1 MLDSKD
7 VTCYHWYIHPI
18 VIASEKFAMGY
29 LIASGDIPMQSPG
42 CLPDGVRVR
51 TRKENVHPMKMRR
64 LISAIIALLLVVNLS
79 VTAFAAEWYLEDG
92 DITVSAGDSG
102 QTVSQGSSTDVADD
116 APVIKQRDSAAAAG
130 STITIQTT
138 GDATANVTIQDIN
151 ISSTGDAIDV
161 GSSSANITLEGDNK
175 IFSESGSALHVS
187 DGDVT
192 ITGSGS
198 LKAEIGDN
206 EDNNNHNAKIGSHK
220 DEDMSGKIHITG
232 SATVTMEDDGEDDFF
247 GDGAGIGSGKDGN
260 MSGSITIDENAK
272 VNAFSQENGAG
283 IGSGEDGNMSGGS
296 ITISGNAQVTAG
308 SGWDGAGIGAGD
320 DGDMSGSITISGNAK
335 VTAWSEDGG
344 AGIGSGEDGGVS
356 GTITIGGNAQVTAG
370 SDDDGAGIGAGEYGS
385 IADSGKIIIR
395 DNAKVTA
402 IGENEGAGIGTGE
415 NRFMDGLIIIQDNA
429 QVTAIAG
436 EDAAAIGSDDE
447 DDMRGTILIL
457 GNARI
462 TTGMLLDDDIH
473 FDYKTKKIEYTL
485 DENAIGRIGD
495 GQDAYHESSYGHYV
509 IGPDVTI
516 NALNGSDIEKLKD
529 YINMRLSGEDYDGDP
544 ENLTALDIRS
554 ENGKFTVTADGEGT
568 VEKILYG
575 GSETVPAAPGTYP
588 VTCVLRLGDE
598 TIEFQIGTLVVP
610 EGKSDDADTP
620 QSPLYRVTDKDGK
633 DIAYTAEQKDGV
645 LTVTVDAD
653 FAVLTGKLS
662 GIGTLKAQ
670 GVEKIVFVT
679 KDATSAFRLADL
691 LEKGAAGETYK
702 LTHDGKTAAFTAGG
716 QQTDISDIL
725 VKA

>member
-1 MLDSKD
+1 
-7 VTCYHWYIHPI
+7 
-18 VIASEKFAMGY
+18 
-29 LIASGDIPMQSPG
+29 
-42 CLPDGVRVR
+42 
-51 TRKENVHPMKMRR
+51 MKMRR

-116 APVIKQRDSAAAAG
+116 APVIKQRDSSKTTD
-130 STITIQTT
+130 STITISTA
-138 GDATANVTIQDIN
+138 DNATANVTIQDIN

-198 LKAEIGDN
+198 LEAEIGYN
-206 EDNNNHNAKIGSHK
+206 GHNNAKIGSHE

-232 SATVTMEDDGEDDFF
+232 SATVTTEDDGEDDFY
-247 GDGAGIGSGKDGN
+247 GDGAGIGSGYNGN

-283 IGSGEDGNMSGGS
+283 IGSGEGSNMSGS

-308 SGWDGAGIGAGD
+308 SGWDGAGIGTGKSD
-320 DGDMSGSITISGNAK
+320 DDPPKSEMSGTITIGGNAK

-344 AGIGSGEDGGVS
+344 VGIGSGEDGDVS
-356 GTITIGGNAQVTAG
+356 GTITIGSSAQVTAG
-370 SDDDGAGIGAGEYGS
+370 SDNGGAGIGAGDDGS
-385 IADSGKIIIR
+385 ITSTGRIILRDS
-395 DNAKVTA
+395 AKVAA
-402 IGENEGAGIGTGE
+402 IGEDEGTGIGAGE
-415 NRFMDGLIIIQDNA
+415 DELMAGLIIIQDNA

-436 EDAAAIGSDDE
+436 DSAAAIGSDDK

-462 TTGMLLDDDIH
+462 TTGMLLDDEVA
-473 FDYKTKKIEYTL
+473 FNYETKKIEYTL

-495 GQDAYHESSYGHYV
+495 GQYAYHESSYGHYV

-516 NALNGSDIEKLKD
+516 NGWNGSDIEELKN
-529 YINMRLSGEDYDGDP
+529 YINMRLSGENYDGDP
-544 ENLTALDIRS
+544 ENLTVLDIRS
-554 ENGKFTVTADGEGT
+554 ENGKFTVTASGEGT

-610 EGKSDDADTP
+610 EAKSDDAYP
-620 QSPLYRVTDKDGK
+620 LQSPLYRVTDKGGK

>member
-1 MLDSKD
+1 
-7 VTCYHWYIHPI
+7 
-18 VIASEKFAMGY
+18 
-29 LIASGDIPMQSPG
+29 
-42 CLPDGVRVR
+42 
-51 TRKENVHPMKMRR
+51 MKMRR

-102 QTVSQGSSTDVADD
+102 QTVSQGSSTDVADN
-116 APVIKQRDSAAAAG
+116 APVIKQRDSSKTTD
-130 STITIQTT
+130 STITISTS
-138 GDATANVTIQDIN
+138 DNATANVTIQDIN

-187 DGDVT
+187 AGDVT

-198 LKAEIGDN
+198 LEAEIGDSTEN
-206 EDNNNHNAKIGSHK
+206 ENDNAIIGSHK
-220 DEDMSGKIHITG
+220 GEDMSGKIHITG
-232 SATVTMEDDGEDDFF
+232 SATVTTEDDEEDDFR
-247 GDGAGIGSGKDGN
+247 GD
-260 MSGSITIDENAK
+260 
-272 VNAFSQENGAG
+272 GAG
-283 IGSGEDGNMSGGS
+283 IGSGEDGNMSGS
-296 ITISGNAQVTAG
+296 ITISDNAQVTAG
-308 SGWDGAGIGAGD
+308 SGWDGAGIGAGESAYD
-320 DGDMSGSITISGNAK
+320 PQKGEMSGTITIGGNAK
-335 VTAWSEDGG
+335 VTAWSEEGG
-344 AGIGSGEDGGVS
+344 TGIGSGEDGDVS
-356 GTITIGGNAQVTAG
+356 GTVIIGGNARVTAG
-370 SDDDGAGIGAGEYGS
+370 SDDESAGIGSGNDGS
-385 IADSGKIIIR
+385 ITSTGRIIIR
-395 DNAKVTA
+395 DSAKVTA
-402 IGENEGAGIGTGE
+402 IGEDEGAGIGAGDGE
-415 NRFMDGLIIIQDNA
+415 HMAGLIIIQDNA

-436 EDAAAIGSDDE
+436 DSAAAIGSDDK

-462 TTGMLLDDDIH
+462 TTGMLLNDKVA
-473 FDYKTKKIEYTL
+473 FNYETKKIEYTL

-495 GQDAYHESSYGHYV
+495 GQGSNHKSLEGHYV
-509 IGPDVTI
+509 LGPDVTI
-516 NALNGSDIEKLKD
+516 NGRNGSDIEALKD
-529 YINMRLSGEDYDGDP
+529 YINMRLSGENHDGDP

-554 ENGKFTVTADGEGT
+554 ENGKFTVTASGEGT

-575 GSETVPAAPGTYP
+575 SSETVPAAPGTYP

-633 DIAYTAEQKDGV
+633 DIAYMAEQKDGV

-662 GIGTLKAQ
+662 GISTLKAQ

>member
-1 MLDSKD
+1 
-7 VTCYHWYIHPI
+7 
-18 VIASEKFAMGY
+18 
-29 LIASGDIPMQSPG
+29 
-42 CLPDGVRVR
+42 
-51 TRKENVHPMKMRR
+51 MKLRR
-64 LISAIIALLLVVNLS
+64 LISAITALLLVMNLS

-92 DITVSAGDSG
+92 DISVSAGDSG

-116 APVIKQRDSAAAAG
+116 APVIKQRNSTAATG
-130 STITIQTT
+130 STITIQTS

-232 SATVTMEDDGEDDFF
+232 SATVTMEDDEEDVFR
-247 GDGAGIGSGKDGN
+247 GDGAGIGSGQDGN

-308 SGWDGAGIGAGD
+308 SGWDGAGIGSGD
-320 DGDMSGSITISGNAK
+320 DGDMSGTITIGGNAK

-356 GTITIGGNAQVTAG
+356 GTITIGGSAQVTAG
-370 SDDDGAGIGAGEYGS
+370 SDDDGAGIGAGDDGS
-385 IADSGKIIIR
+385 ITSTGRIILRDS
-395 DNAKVTA
+395 AKVKA
-402 IGENEGAGIGTGE
+402 IGEDEGTGIGASDGE
-415 NRFMDGLIIIQDNA
+415 HMAGLIIIRDNA

-436 EDAAAIGSDDE
+436 DQAAAIGSDDE

-485 DENAIGRIGD
+485 DEDAIGRIGD

-509 IGPDVTI
+509 IGPDVAI
-516 NALNGSDIEKLKD
+516 NGRNGSDIEALKD
-529 YINMRLSGEDYDGDP
+529 YINMRLSGENHDGDP
-544 ENLTALDIRS
+544 ENLTTLDIRS
-554 ENGKFTVTADGEGT
+554 ENGKFTVTAEGEGT

-598 TIEFQIGTLVVP
+598 TIEFRIGTLVVP
-610 EGKSDDADTP
+610 EGKSDDADTL

-679 KDATSAFRLADL
+679 KGATSAFRLADL

-702 LTHDGKTAAFTAGG
+702 LTHDGKTAAFTAGR

-725 VKA
+725 A

>member
-1 MLDSKD
+1 
-7 VTCYHWYIHPI
+7 
-18 VIASEKFAMGY
+18 
-29 LIASGDIPMQSPG
+29 
-42 CLPDGVRVR
+42 
-51 TRKENVHPMKMRR
+51 MKMKR
-64 LISAIIALLLVVNLS
+64 LISVIIALLLVMNLS

-92 DITVSAGDSG
+92 DITVSAGDNG

-116 APVIKQRDSAAAAG
+116 APVIKQRDSAAATG
-130 STITIQTT
+130 STITMKTS
-138 GDATANVTIQDIN
+138 GDATANVTIKDIN

-175 IFSESGSALHVS
+175 IFSETGSALHVS

-198 LKAEIGDN
+198 LEAEIGGY
-206 EDNNNHNAKIGSHK
+206 ENNNAKIGSHE

-232 SATVTMEDDGEDDFF
+232 SATVTTKDDGEDDLR
-247 GDGAGIGSGKDGN
+247 GDGAGIGSGEDGN
-260 MSGSITIDENAK
+260 MSGSITIDGNTK

-283 IGSGEDGNMSGGS
+283 IGSGEGSNMSGS

-308 SGWDGAGIGAGD
+308 NGWDGAGIGSGE
-320 DGDMSGSITISGNAK
+320 DGNMSGSITIGGNAK
-335 VTAWSEDGG
+335 VTAWSEDNG
-344 AGIGSGEDGGVS
+344 AGIGSGEDGDVS
-356 GTITIGGNAQVTAG
+356 GTITIGNSAQVTAG
-370 SDDDGAGIGAGEYGS
+370 SDNGGAGIGAGEDGS
-385 IADSGKIIIR
+385 ITSTGRIILRDS
-395 DNAKVTA
+395 AKVTA
-402 IGENEGAGIGTGE
+402 IGEDEGTGIGAGE
-415 NRFMDGLIIIQDNA
+415 DNRMAGLIIIQDNA

-436 EDAAAIGSDDE
+436 DSAAAIGSDDQ

-462 TTGMLLDDDIH
+462 TTGMLLDDEVS
-473 FDYKTKKIEYTL
+473 FNYETKKIEYTL

-495 GQDAYHESSYGHYV
+495 GQNAYHESSYGHYV

-516 NALNGSDIEKLKD
+516 NGWNGSDIEELKN
-529 YINMRLSGEDYDGDP
+529 YINMRLSGENHDGDP
-544 ENLTALDIRS
+544 ENLTVLDIRS

-575 GSETVPAAPGTYP
+575 GSETVPATPGTYP

-610 EGKSDDADTP
+610 EAKSDDAYP
-620 QSPLYRVTDKDGK
+620 LQSPLYRVTDKGGK

-645 LTVTVDAD
+645 LTVTADAD

-679 KDATSAFRLADL
+679 KGATSAFRLADL
-691 LEKGAAGETYK
+691 LKKGAAGETYK
-702 LTHDGKTAAFTAGG
+702 LTHDGKTAAFTAGRRR
-716 QQTDISDIL
+716 TDIGDIL
-725 VKA
+725 A

>member
-1 MLDSKD
+1 
-7 VTCYHWYIHPI
+7 
-18 VIASEKFAMGY
+18 
-29 LIASGDIPMQSPG
+29 
-42 CLPDGVRVR
+42 
-51 TRKENVHPMKMRR
+51 MKMRR

-102 QTVSQGSSTDVADD
+102 QTVSQGSSTDVADN
-116 APVIKQRDSAAAAG
+116 APVIKQRDSSKTTD
-130 STITIQTT
+130 STITISTS
-138 GDATANVTIQDIN
+138 DNATANVTIQDIN

-206 EDNNNHNAKIGSHK
+206 EDNENDNAKIGSHE

-232 SATVTMEDDGEDDFF
+232 SATVTTEDDGEDDFY
-247 GDGAGIGSGKDGN
+247 GDGAGIGSGYNGN

-272 VNAFSQENGAG
+272 VNAFSQEDGAG
-283 IGSGEDGNMSGGS
+283 IGSGEGGNMSGS

-308 SGWDGAGIGAGD
+308 SGWDGAGIGTGKSDDDPPKSEMSGTITIGGNAKVTAWSGIDGAGIGSGE
-320 DGDMSGSITISGNAK
+320 DGDVSGTIIIGGNAK
-335 VTAWSEDGG
+335 VTAWSEDDG
-344 AGIGSGEDGGVS
+344 AGIGSGRDGDVS
-356 GTITIGGNAQVTAG
+356 GTITIGGSAQVTAG
-370 SDDDGAGIGAGEYGS
+370 SDDDGAGIGAGTYGS
-385 IADSGKIIIR
+385 ITSTGRIILRDS
-395 DNAKVTA
+395 AKVTA
-402 IGENEGAGIGTGE
+402 IGEDEGTGIGAGDDGH
-415 NRFMDGLIIIQDNA
+415 MAGLIIIQDNA

-436 EDAAAIGSDDE
+436 DRSAAIGSE
-447 DDMRGTILIL
+447 GKDDMRGTILIL

-462 TTGMLLDDDIH
+462 TTGRLWDDDIH
-473 FDYKTKKIEYTL
+473 FNYETKKIEYTL

-495 GQDAYHESSYGHYV
+495 GQDAYHESSNGHYV

-516 NALNGSDIEKLKD
+516 NGLNGSDIEKLKD
-529 YINMRLSGEDYDGDP
+529 YINMRLSGENHDGDP

-554 ENGKFTVTADGEGT
+554 ENGKFTVTASGEGT

-610 EGKSDDADTP
+610 EGKSDDADTL

-716 QQTDISDIL
+716 RQTDISDIL

>member
-1 MLDSKD
+1 
-7 VTCYHWYIHPI
+7 
-18 VIASEKFAMGY
+18 
-29 LIASGDIPMQSPG
+29 
-42 CLPDGVRVR
+42 
-51 TRKENVHPMKMRR
+51 MKMRR

-102 QTVSQGSSTDVADD
+102 QTVSQGSSTDVADN
-116 APVIKQRDSAAAAG
+116 APVIKQRDSSKTTD
-130 STITIQTT
+130 STITISTS
-138 GDATANVTIQDIN
+138 DNATANVTIQDIN

-220 DEDMSGKIHITG
+220 NEDMSGKIHITG
-232 SATVTMEDDGEDDFF
+232 SATVTMEDDGEDDFW

-283 IGSGEDGNMSGGS
+283 IGSGEDGNMSGS

-320 DGDMSGSITISGNAK
+320 DGDMSGSITIDGNAK

-344 AGIGSGEDGGVS
+344 VGIGSGEDGDVS
-356 GTITIGGNAQVTAG
+356 GTITIGGSAQVTAG
-370 SDDDGAGIGAGEYGS
+370 SDDDGAGIGAGEDGS
-385 IADSGKIIIR
+385 ITSTGRIILRDS
-395 DNAKVTA
+395 AKVTA

-415 NRFMDGLIIIQDNA
+415 SRFMDGLIIIQDNA

-436 EDAAAIGSDDE
+436 EDAAAIGSDDK

-462 TTGMLLDDDIH
+462 TTGRLWDDDIH
-473 FDYKTKKIEYTL
+473 FNYETKKIEYTL

-495 GQDAYHESSYGHYV
+495 GQNAHHESSNGHYV

-516 NALNGSDIEKLKD
+516 NGLNGSDIEKLKD

-554 ENGKFTVTADGEGT
+554 ENGKFIVTADGEGT

-588 VTCVLRLGDE
+588 VTCVLRLGGE

-662 GIGTLKAQ
+662 GISTLKAQ

>member
-1 MLDSKD
+1 
-7 VTCYHWYIHPI
+7 
-18 VIASEKFAMGY
+18 
-29 LIASGDIPMQSPG
+29 
-42 CLPDGVRVR
+42 
-51 TRKENVHPMKMRR
+51 MKMRR
-64 LISAIIALLLVVNLS
+64 LISAITALLLVMNLS

-92 DITVSAGDSG
+92 DISVSAGDSG

-116 APVIKQRDSAAAAG
+116 APVIKQRNSAAATG
-130 STITIQTT
+130 STITIQTS
-138 GDATANVTIQDIN
+138 GDATANVTITIKDIN

-198 LKAEIGDN
+198 LKAEIGGNYN
-206 EDNNNHNAKIGSHK
+206 ENAKIGSHEE
-220 DEDMSGKIHITG
+220 EDMSGKIHITG
-232 SATVTMEDDGEDDFF
+232 SATVTTEDDGEDDFR
-247 GDGAGIGSGKDGN
+247 GDGAGIGSGDDGN

-283 IGSGEDGNMSGGS
+283 IGSGGYGNMSGS

-308 SGWDGAGIGAGD
+308 SGWDGAGIGAGESD
-320 DGDMSGSITISGNAK
+320 DDPPKSEMSGTITIGGNAK
-335 VTAWSEDGG
+335 VTAWSEDNG
-344 AGIGSGEDGGVS
+344 AGIGSGEDGDVS
-356 GTITIGGNAQVTAG
+356 GTITIGGSAQVTAG
-370 SDDDGAGIGAGEYGS
+370 SDNGGAGIGAGDDGS
-385 IADSGKIIIR
+385 ITSTGRIILRDS
-395 DNAKVTA
+395 AKVTA
-402 IGENEGAGIGTGE
+402 IGEDEGTGIGTGE
-415 NRFMDGLIIIQDNA
+415 DKRMAGLIIIQDNA

-436 EDAAAIGSDDE
+436 DSAAAIGSDDE
-447 DDMRGTILIL
+447 DAMRGTILIL

-473 FDYKTKKIEYTL
+473 FDYKTKKIEYAL
-485 DENAIGRIGD
+485 DEDAIGRIGD
-495 GQDAYHESSYGHYV
+495 GQDPYHESSYGHYV

-516 NALNGSDIEKLKD
+516 NGRNGNDIEALKD
-529 YINMRLSGEDYDGDP
+529 YINMRLSGENHDGAP
-544 ENLTALDIRS
+544 ENLTTLDIRS
-554 ENGKFTVTADGEGT
+554 ENGKFTVTAEGEGT

-575 GSETVPAAPGTYP
+575 GSETVPAAPGAYP

-610 EGKSDDADTP
+610 ERKSDDMDTL
-620 QSPLYRVTDKDGK
+620 QSSLYRVTGKDGK

-679 KDATSAFRLADL
+679 KGATSAFRLADL

-725 VKA
+725 A

>member
-1 MLDSKD
+1 
-7 VTCYHWYIHPI
+7 
-18 VIASEKFAMGY
+18 
-29 LIASGDIPMQSPG
+29 
-42 CLPDGVRVR
+42 
-51 TRKENVHPMKMRR
+51 MKMRR

-92 DITVSAGDSG
+92 SITVSAGDSG
-102 QTVSQGSSTDVADD
+102 QTVSQGSSTNVADD
-116 APVIKQRDSAAAAG
+116 APVIKQRDSAAATG
-130 STITIQTT
+130 STITIQTS

-151 ISSTGDAIDV
+151 ISSTDDAIDV

-175 IFSESGSALHVS
+175 IYSESGSALHVS

-220 DEDMSGKIHITG
+220 NEDMSGKIHITG

-308 SGWDGAGIGAGD
+308 SGWDGAGIGSGD
-320 DGDMSGSITISGNAK
+320 DGAMSGTITIGGNAK
-335 VTAWSEDGG
+335 VTAWSEDNG
-344 AGIGSGEDGGVS
+344 AGIGSGEDGDVS
-356 GTITIGGNAQVTAG
+356 GTITIGGSAQVTAG
-370 SDDDGAGIGAGEYGS
+370 SDDDGAGIGAGEDGS
-385 IADSGKIIIR
+385 ITSTGRIILRDS
-395 DNAKVTA
+395 AKVTA

-415 NRFMDGLIIIQDNA
+415 SGFMDGLIIIQDNA

-436 EDAAAIGSDDE
+436 EDAAAIGSDDK

-462 TTGMLLDDDIH
+462 TTGRLWDDDIH
-473 FDYKTKKIEYTL
+473 FNYETKKIEYTL

-495 GQDAYHESSYGHYV
+495 GQNAHHESSNGHYV

-516 NALNGSDIEKLKD
+516 NGRNGSDIEKLKD
-529 YINMRLSGEDYDGDP
+529 YINMRLSGENHNGDP

-554 ENGKFTVTADGEGT
+554 ENGKFTVTAEGKGT

-610 EGKSDDADTP
+610 EGKSDDADTL
-620 QSPLYRVTDKDGK
+620 QNPLYRVTDKDGK

>member
-1 MLDSKD
+1 
-7 VTCYHWYIHPI
+7 
-18 VIASEKFAMGY
+18 
-29 LIASGDIPMQSPG
+29 
-42 CLPDGVRVR
+42 
-51 TRKENVHPMKMRR
+51 MKMRR

-116 APVIKQRDSAAAAG
+116 APVIKQRDSSKTTD
-130 STITIQTT
+130 STITISTS
-138 GDATANVTIQDIN
+138 DNATANVTIQDIN
-151 ISSTGDAIDV
+151 ISSIGDAIDV

-206 EDNNNHNAKIGSHK
+206 EDNYNDNAKIGSHE

-232 SATVTMEDDGEDDFF
+232 SATVTTEDDGEDHFY
-247 GDGAGIGSGKDGN
+247 GDGAGIGSGYNGN
-260 MSGSITIDENAK
+260 MSGSITI
-272 VNAFSQENGAG
+272 
-283 IGSGEDGNMSGGS
+283 GGS
-296 ITISGNAQVTAG
+296 
-308 SGWDGAGIGAGD
+308 
-320 DGDMSGSITISGNAK
+320 
-335 VTAWSEDGG
+335 
-344 AGIGSGEDGGVS
+344 
-356 GTITIGGNAQVTAG
+356 AQVTAG
-370 SDDDGAGIGAGEYGS
+370 SDDDGAGIGAGTYGS
-385 IADSGKIIIR
+385 ITSTGRIILRDS
-395 DNAKVTA
+395 AKVTA
-402 IGENEGAGIGTGE
+402 IGEDEGTGIGAGDDGH
-415 NRFMDGLIIIQDNA
+415 MAGLIIIQDNA
-429 QVTAIAG
+429 QITAIAG
-436 EDAAAIGSDDE
+436 DRSAAIGSE
-447 DDMRGTILIL
+447 GKRDMRGTILIL

-462 TTGMLLDDDIH
+462 TTGMLLNDKVA
-473 FDYKTKKIEYTL
+473 FNYKTKEIEYTL
-485 DENAIGRIGD
+485 DKNAIGRIGD
-495 GQDAYHESSYGHYV
+495 GQDAYHESSNGHYV

-516 NALNGSDIEKLKD
+516 NGLNGSDIEKLKD
-529 YINMRLSGEDYDGDP
+529 YINMRLSGENHDGDP

-554 ENGKFTVTADGEGT
+554 ENGKFIVTASGEGT
-568 VEKILYG
+568 VEKILYDR
-575 GSETVPAAPGTYP
+575 SETVPAAPGTYP

-598 TIEFQIGTLVVP
+598 TIEFRIGTLVVP

-620 QSPLYRVTDKDGK
+620 QSPLYRVTDKNGK

-679 KDATSAFRLADL
+679 KGATSAFLLSDL
-691 LEKGAAGETYK
+691 LGKGESGEAYR
-702 LTHDGKTAAFTAGG
+702 LTHNGKAVTFTLGEKM
-716 QQTDISDIL
+716 TDVSAIL
-725 VKA
+725 TKP

>member
-1 MLDSKD
+1 
-7 VTCYHWYIHPI
+7 
-18 VIASEKFAMGY
+18 
-29 LIASGDIPMQSPG
+29 
-42 CLPDGVRVR
+42 
-51 TRKENVHPMKMRR
+51 MKMRR

-92 DITVSAGDSG
+92 DITVRAGDSG

-116 APVIKQRDSAAAAG
+116 APVIKQRDSAAATG
-130 STITIQTT
+130 STITIDTS
-138 GDATANVTIQDIN
+138 GNATANVTIQDIN

-220 DEDMSGKIHITG
+220 NEDMSGKIHITG
-232 SATVTMEDDGEDDFF
+232 SATVTMEDDEEDDFW

-308 SGWDGAGIGAGD
+308 SGWDGAGIGSGD
-320 DGDMSGSITISGNAK
+320 DGNMSGSITISGNAK

-344 AGIGSGEDGGVS
+344 TGIGSGEDGDVS
-356 GTITIGGNAQVTAG
+356 GTITVGGSARVTAG
-370 SDDDGAGIGAGEYGS
+370 SDDDGAGIGAGDDGS
-385 IADSGKIIIR
+385 ITSTGRIIIR
-395 DNAKVTA
+395 DSAKVTA
-402 IGENEGAGIGTGE
+402 IGEDEGAGIGTGE
-415 NRFMDGLIIIQDNA
+415 DELMAGLIIIQDNA

-436 EDAAAIGSDDE
+436 DSAAAIGSDDK

-462 TTGMLLDDDIH
+462 TTGRLWDDDIH
-473 FDYKTKKIEYTL
+473 FNYETKKIEYTL
-485 DENAIGRIGD
+485 DKNAIGRIGD
-495 GQDAYHESSYGHYV
+495 GQNAHHESSNGHYV

-516 NALNGSDIEKLKD
+516 NGLNGSDIEKLKD
-529 YINMRLSGEDYDGDP
+529 YINMRLSGENHDGDP

-554 ENGKFTVTADGEGT
+554 ENGKFTVTADGKGT
-568 VEKILYG
+568 VEKILYD

-588 VTCVLRLGDE
+588 VTCVLRLGGE

-725 VKA
+725 A

>member
-1 MLDSKD
+1 
-7 VTCYHWYIHPI
+7 
-18 VIASEKFAMGY
+18 
-29 LIASGDIPMQSPG
+29 
-42 CLPDGVRVR
+42 
-51 TRKENVHPMKMRR
+51 MKMRR
-64 LISAIIALLLVVNLS
+64 LISAITALLLVMNLS

-92 DITVSAGDSG
+92 DISVSAGDSG

-116 APVIKQRDSAAAAG
+116 APVIKQRDSTAATG
-130 STITIQTT
+130 STITIQTS
-138 GDATANVTIQDIN
+138 GDATANVTIKDIN

-187 DGDVT
+187 DGNVT

-232 SATVTMEDDGEDDFF
+232 SATVTMEDDGEDDFY

-296 ITISGNAQVTAG
+296 ITISDNAQVTAG
-308 SGWDGAGIGAGD
+308 SGWDGAGIGSGD
-320 DGDMSGSITISGNAK
+320 DGNMSGTITIDGNAK

-344 AGIGSGEDGGVS
+344 AGIGSGEDGDVS
-356 GTITIGGNAQVTAG
+356 GTITIGGSAQVTAG
-370 SDDDGAGIGAGEYGS
+370 SDDDGAGIGAGEEGS
-385 IADSGKIIIR
+385 ITSTGRIIIR
-395 DNAKVTA
+395 DSAKVTA
-402 IGENEGAGIGTGE
+402 IGEDEGTGIGAGE
-415 NRFMDGLIIIQDNA
+415 DERMAGLIIIQDNA

-436 EDAAAIGSDDE
+436 DSAAAIGSDDK

-462 TTGMLLDDDIH
+462 TTGRLWDDDIH
-473 FDYKTKKIEYTL
+473 FNYETKKIEYTL

-495 GQDAYHESSYGHYV
+495 GQKPYHESSYGHYV
-509 IGPDVTI
+509 IGPDVAI
-516 NALNGSDIEKLKD
+516 NGRNGSDIKALKD
-529 YINMRLSGEDYDGDP
+529 YINMRLSGENHHGDP
-544 ENLTALDIRS
+544 ENLTILDIRS
-554 ENGKFTVTADGEGT
+554 ENGKFTVTAEGEGT
-568 VEKILYG
+568 VEKILYD
-575 GSETVPAAPGTYP
+575 GSETVPAAPGAYP
-588 VTCVLRLGDE
+588 VTCVLRLDGE

-610 EGKSDDADTP
+610 EGKSDDADTL
-620 QSPLYRVTDKDGK
+620 QSSLYRVTDKDGK

-662 GIGTLKAQ
+662 GIGALKAQ

-679 KDATSAFRLADL
+679 KGATSAFRLADL

-702 LTHDGKTAAFTAGG
+702 LTHDGKTAAFTVGG

-725 VKA
+725 A

>member
-1 MLDSKD
+1 
-7 VTCYHWYIHPI
+7 
-18 VIASEKFAMGY
+18 
-29 LIASGDIPMQSPG
+29 
-42 CLPDGVRVR
+42 
-51 TRKENVHPMKMRR
+51 MKMRR

-92 DITVSAGDSG
+92 SITVSAGDSG
-102 QTVSQGSSTDVADD
+102 QTVSQGSSTNVADD
-116 APVIKQRDSAAAAG
+116 APVIKQRDSAAATG
-130 STITIQTT
+130 STITIQTS

-175 IFSESGSALHVS
+175 IHSETGSALHVS
-187 DGDVT
+187 DGHVT

-198 LKAEIGDN
+198 LEAEIRDSTENENDN
-206 EDNNNHNAKIGSHK
+206 AIIGSHK
-220 DEDMSGKIHITG
+220 GEDMSGKIHITG
-232 SATVTMEDDGEDDFF
+232 SATVTTEDDEEDVFR
-247 GDGAGIGSGKDGN
+247 GDGAGIGSGEDGN

-272 VNAFSQENGAG
+272 VNAFSHEDGAG
-283 IGSGEDGNMSGGS
+283 IGSGKYGNMSGS
-296 ITISGNAQVTAG
+296 ITISDNAQVTAG
-308 SGWDGAGIGAGD
+308 SGWDGAGIGSGD
-320 DGDMSGSITISGNAK
+320 DDNMSGSITIDGNAK

-344 AGIGSGEDGGVS
+344 AGIGSGEDGDVS
-356 GTITIGGNAQVTAG
+356 GTITIGGSAQVTAG
-370 SDDDGAGIGAGEYGS
+370 SDDDGAGIGAGEDGS
-385 IADSGKIIIR
+385 ITSTGRIILRDS
-395 DNAKVTA
+395 AKVTA

-415 NRFMDGLIIIQDNA
+415 SGFMDGLIIIQDNA

-436 EDAAAIGSDDE
+436 EDAAAIGSDDK

-462 TTGMLLDDDIH
+462 TTGRLWDDDIH
-473 FDYKTKKIEYTL
+473 FDYNTKKIEYTP
-485 DENAIGRIGD
+485 DEDAIGRIGD
-495 GQDAYHESSYGHYV
+495 GQNLYHESSYGHYV

-516 NALNGSDIEKLKD
+516 NGRNGSDIEALKD
-529 YINMRLSGEDYDGDP
+529 YINMRLSGENHNGDP

-554 ENGKFTVTADGEGT
+554 ENGKFTVTASGEGT

-598 TIEFQIGTLVVP
+598 TIEFQIGTIVVP
-610 EGKSDDADTP
+610 EGKSGDADTL

-691 LEKGAAGETYK
+691 LEKGAAWETYK

>member
-1 MLDSKD
+1 
-7 VTCYHWYIHPI
+7 
-18 VIASEKFAMGY
+18 
-29 LIASGDIPMQSPG
+29 
-42 CLPDGVRVR
+42 
-51 TRKENVHPMKMRR
+51 MKMRR

-116 APVIKQRDSAAAAG
+116 APVIKQRDSSKTTD
-130 STITIQTT
+130 STITISTS
-138 GDATANVTIQDIN
+138 DNATANVTIQDIN

-187 DGDVT
+187 AGDVT

-198 LKAEIGDN
+198 LEAEIGDSTEN
-206 EDNNNHNAKIGSHK
+206 ENDNAIIGSHK
-220 DEDMSGKIHITG
+220 GEDMSGKIHITG
-232 SATVTMEDDGEDDFF
+232 SATVTTEDDEEDDFR
-247 GDGAGIGSGKDGN
+247 GD
-260 MSGSITIDENAK
+260 
-272 VNAFSQENGAG
+272 GAG
-283 IGSGEDGNMSGGS
+283 IGSGEDGNMSGS
-296 ITISGNAQVTAG
+296 ITISDNAQVTAG
-308 SGWDGAGIGAGD
+308 SGWDGAGIGAGESAYD
-320 DGDMSGSITISGNAK
+320 PQKGEMSGTITIGGNAK
-335 VTAWSEDGG
+335 VTAWSEEGG
-344 AGIGSGEDGGVS
+344 TGIGSGEDGDVS
-356 GTITIGGNAQVTAG
+356 GTVIIGGNARVTAG
-370 SDDDGAGIGAGEYGS
+370 SDDESAGIGSGNDGS
-385 IADSGKIIIR
+385 ITSTGRIIIR
-395 DNAKVTA
+395 DSAKVTA
-402 IGENEGAGIGTGE
+402 IGEDEGAGIGAGDGE
-415 NRFMDGLIIIQDNA
+415 HMAGLIIIQDNA

-436 EDAAAIGSDDE
+436 DSAAAIGSDDK

-462 TTGMLLDDDIH
+462 TTGMLLNDKVA
-473 FDYKTKKIEYTL
+473 FNYETKKIEYTL

-495 GQDAYHESSYGHYV
+495 GQGSNHKSLEGHYV
-509 IGPDVTI
+509 LGPDVTI
-516 NALNGSDIEKLKD
+516 NGRNGSDIEALKD
-529 YINMRLSGEDYDGDP
+529 YINMRLSGENHDGDP

-554 ENGKFTVTADGEGT
+554 ENGKFTVTASGEGT

-575 GSETVPAAPGTYP
+575 SSETVPAAPGTYP

-610 EGKSDDADTP
+610 EPKSGDADTL

-662 GIGTLKAQ
+662 GIDTLKAQ

-691 LEKGAAGETYK
+691 LEKGAAEETYK

-716 QQTDISDIL
+716 RQTDISDIL

>member
-1 MLDSKD
+1 
-7 VTCYHWYIHPI
+7 
-18 VIASEKFAMGY
+18 
-29 LIASGDIPMQSPG
+29 
-42 CLPDGVRVR
+42 
-51 TRKENVHPMKMRR
+51 MKMRR

-102 QTVSQGSSTDVADD
+102 QTVSQGSSTDVADN
-116 APVIKQRDSAAAAG
+116 APVIKQRDSSKTTD
-130 STITIQTT
+130 STITISTS
-138 GDATANVTIQDIN
+138 DNATANVTIQDIN

-232 SATVTMEDDGEDDFF
+232 SATVTTEDDGEEDDFY

-320 DGDMSGSITISGNAK
+320 DGDMSGSITIDGNAK

-344 AGIGSGEDGGVS
+344 VGIGSGEDGDVS
-356 GTITIGGNAQVTAG
+356 GTITIGGSAQVTAG
-370 SDDDGAGIGAGEYGS
+370 SDDDGAGIGAGEDGS
-385 IADSGKIIIR
+385 ITSTGRIILRDS
-395 DNAKVTA
+395 AKVTA

-415 NRFMDGLIIIQDNA
+415 SGFMDGLIIIQDNA

-436 EDAAAIGSDDE
+436 EDAAAIGSDDK

-462 TTGMLLDDDIH
+462 TTGRLWDDDIH
-473 FDYKTKKIEYTL
+473 FNYKTKKIEYTL

-495 GQDAYHESSYGHYV
+495 GQNAYHESSYGHYV

-516 NALNGSDIEKLKD
+516 NGLNGSDIEKLKD
-529 YINMRLSGEDYDGDP
+529 YINMRLSGENHDGDP

-554 ENGKFTVTADGEGT
+554 ENGKFIVTADGEGT

-598 TIEFQIGTLVVP
+598 TIEFRIGTLVVP
-610 EGKSDDADTP
+610 EGKSDDADTL

>member
-1 MLDSKD
+1 
-7 VTCYHWYIHPI
+7 
-18 VIASEKFAMGY
+18 
-29 LIASGDIPMQSPG
+29 
-42 CLPDGVRVR
+42 
-51 TRKENVHPMKMRR
+51 MKMRR

-102 QTVSQGSSTDVADD
+102 QTVSQGSSTGVADN
-116 APVIKQRDSAAAAG
+116 APVIKQRDSSKTTD
-130 STITIQTT
+130 STITISTS
-138 GDATANVTIQDIN
+138 DNATANVTIQDIN

-175 IFSESGSALHVS
+175 IYSESGSALHVS

-198 LKAEIGDN
+198 LKAEIGDY
-206 EDNNNHNAKIGSHK
+206 EDNYNDNAKIGSHE

-232 SATVTMEDDGEDDFF
+232 SATVTTEDDGEDHFY
-247 GDGAGIGSGKDGN
+247 GDGAGIGSGYNGN

-272 VNAFSQENGAG
+272 VNAFSQEDGAG
-283 IGSGEDGNMSGGS
+283 IGSGEDGNMSGS

-308 SGWDGAGIGAGD
+308 SGWDGAGIGAGESD
-320 DGDMSGSITISGNAK
+320 DDPPKSEMSGTITIGGNAK
-335 VTAWSEDGG
+335 VTAWSEDSG
-344 AGIGSGEDGGVS
+344 AGIGSGEDGDVSGTIIIGGNAKVTAWSEDDGAGIGSGRDGDVS
-356 GTITIGGNAQVTAG
+356 GTITIGGSAQVTAG
-370 SDDDGAGIGAGEYGS
+370 SDDDGAGIGAGEKGS
-385 IADSGKIIIR
+385 ITSTGRIILR
-395 DNAKVTA
+395 GSAKVTA
-402 IGENEGAGIGTGE
+402 IGENEGAGIGAGE
-415 NRFMDGLIIIQDNA
+415 DKRMAGLIIIQDNA

-436 EDAAAIGSDDE
+436 DSAAAIGSDDK

-462 TTGMLLDDDIH
+462 TTGMLLNDKVA
-473 FDYKTKKIEYTL
+473 FNYKTKEIEYTL
-485 DENAIGRIGD
+485 DKNAIGRIGD

-516 NALNGSDIEKLKD
+516 NGLNGSDIEKLKD
-529 YINMRLSGEDYDGDP
+529 YINMRLSGENHDGDP

-554 ENGKFTVTADGEGT
+554 ENGKFTVTASGEGT

-610 EGKSDDADTP
+610 EAKSNDAYP
-620 QSPLYRVTDKDGK
+620 LQSPLYRVTDKGGK
-633 DIAYTAEQKDGV
+633 DIAYTAKQKDGV

-670 GVEKIVFVT
+670 GVEKVVFVT

-702 LTHDGKTAAFTAGG
+702 LTHDGKTAAFTAGE

>member
-1 MLDSKD
+1 
-7 VTCYHWYIHPI
+7 
-18 VIASEKFAMGY
+18 
-29 LIASGDIPMQSPG
+29 
-42 CLPDGVRVR
+42 
-51 TRKENVHPMKMRR
+51 MKMRR

-102 QTVSQGSSTDVADD
+102 QTVSQGSSTDVADN
-116 APVIKQRDSAAAAG
+116 APVIKQRDSSKTTD
-130 STITIQTT
+130 STITISTS
-138 GDATANVTIQDIN
+138 DNATANVTIQDIN

-206 EDNNNHNAKIGSHK
+206 EDNYNDNAKIGSHE

-232 SATVTMEDDGEDDFF
+232 SATVTTEDDGEDHFY
-247 GDGAGIGSGKDGN
+247 GDGAGIGSGYNGN
-260 MSGSITIDENAK
+260 MS
-272 VNAFSQENGAG
+272 
-283 IGSGEDGNMSGGS
+283 GS

-308 SGWDGAGIGAGD
+308 SGWDGAGIGAGESD
-320 DGDMSGSITISGNAK
+320 DDPPKSEMSGTITIGGNAK
-335 VTAWSEDGG
+335 VTAWSEDSG
-344 AGIGSGEDGGVS
+344 AGIGAGEDGDVS
-356 GTITIGGNAQVTAG
+356 GTITIGGSAQVTAG
-370 SDDDGAGIGAGEYGS
+370 SDDDGAGIGAGTYGS
-385 IADSGKIIIR
+385 ITSTGRIILRDS
-395 DNAKVTA
+395 AKVTA
-402 IGENEGAGIGTGE
+402 IGEDEGTGIGAGDDGH
-415 NRFMDGLIIIQDNA
+415 MAGLIIIQDNA
-429 QVTAIAG
+429 QITAIAG
-436 EDAAAIGSDDE
+436 DRSAAIGSE
-447 DDMRGTILIL
+447 GKRDMRGTILIL

-462 TTGMLLDDDIH
+462 TTGMLLNDKVA
-473 FDYKTKKIEYTL
+473 FNYKTKEIEYTL
-485 DENAIGRIGD
+485 DKNAIGRIGD
-495 GQDAYHESSYGHYV
+495 GQDAYHESSYGYYV

-516 NALNGSDIEKLKD
+516 NGLNGSDIEKLKD
-529 YINMRLSGEDYDGDP
+529 YINMRLSGENHDGDP

-554 ENGKFTVTADGEGT
+554 ENGKFTVTAEGKGT

-598 TIEFQIGTLVVP
+598 TIEFQIGSIVVP

>member
-1 MLDSKD
+1 
-7 VTCYHWYIHPI
+7 
-18 VIASEKFAMGY
+18 
-29 LIASGDIPMQSPG
+29 
-42 CLPDGVRVR
+42 
-51 TRKENVHPMKMRR
+51 MKMRR
-64 LISAIIALLLVVNLS
+64 LISAIIALLLVMNLS

-92 DITVSAGDSG
+92 SITVSAGDSG

-116 APVIKQRDSAAAAG
+116 APVIKQRDSAAATG
-130 STITIQTT
+130 STITIKTS

-175 IFSESGSALHVS
+175 IFSETGSALHVS

-198 LKAEIGDN
+198 LEAEIGGKDGN
-206 EDNNNHNAKIGSHK
+206 GNNNDNAKIGSHE

-232 SATVTMEDDGEDDFF
+232 SATVTTEDDGEDDFY
-247 GDGAGIGSGKDGN
+247 GDGAGIGSGDGGD
-260 MSGSITIDENAK
+260 MSGDITIDGNAK
-272 VNAFSQENGAG
+272 VNAFSQEDGAG
-283 IGSGEDGNMSGGS
+283 IGSGEGGNMSDSGS

-308 SGWDGAGIGAGD
+308 SGWDGAGIGTGKSD
-320 DGDMSGSITISGNAK
+320 DDPPKSEMSGTITIGGNAK
-335 VTAWSEDGG
+335 VTAWSEDDG
-344 AGIGSGEDGGVS
+344 AGIGSGRDGDIS
-356 GTITIGGNAQVTAG
+356 GTITIGGSAQVTAG
-370 SDDDGAGIGAGEYGS
+370 SDDDGAGIGAGTYGS
-385 IADSGKIIIR
+385 ITSTGRIILRDS
-395 DNAKVTA
+395 AKVTA
-402 IGENEGAGIGTGE
+402 IGEDEGAGIGAGDDGH
-415 NRFMDGLIIIQDNA
+415 MAGLIIIQDNA

-436 EDAAAIGSDDE
+436 DRSVAIGSEDK

-462 TTGMLLDDDIH
+462 TTGMLLNDKVA
-473 FDYKTKKIEYTL
+473 FNYETKKIEYTL

-495 GQDAYHESSYGHYV
+495 GQNPYHKSSYGHYV

-516 NALNGSDIEKLKD
+516 NGLNGSDIEKLKD
-529 YINMRLSGEDYDGDP
+529 YINMRLSGENHDGDP

-554 ENGKFTVTADGEGT
+554 ENGKFTVTTSGEGT
-568 VEKILYG
+568 VEKILYD

-588 VTCVLRLGDE
+588 VTCVLRLGGE

-610 EGKSDDADTP
+610 EGKSGDADTL

-725 VKA
+725 A

>member
-1 MLDSKD
+1 
-7 VTCYHWYIHPI
+7 
-18 VIASEKFAMGY
+18 
-29 LIASGDIPMQSPG
+29 
-42 CLPDGVRVR
+42 
-51 TRKENVHPMKMRR
+51 MKMRR

-102 QTVSQGSSTDVADD
+102 QTVSQGSSKDVADN
-116 APVIKQRDSAAAAG
+116 APVIKQRDSSKTTD
-130 STITIQTT
+130 STITISTS
-138 GDATANVTIQDIN
+138 DNATANVTIQDIN
-151 ISSTGDAIDV
+151 ISSNGDAIDV

-206 EDNNNHNAKIGSHK
+206 KDNYNDNAKIGSHE
-220 DEDMSGKIHITG
+220 DEDMSGNIHITG
-232 SATVTMEDDGEDDFF
+232 SATVTTEDDGEDDFY
-247 GDGAGIGSGKDGN
+247 GDGAGIGSGYNGN

-272 VNAFSQENGAG
+272 VNAFSQEDGAG
-283 IGSGEDGNMSGGS
+283 IGSGEGGNMSDSGS

-308 SGWDGAGIGAGD
+308 SGWDGAGIGAGESD
-320 DGDMSGSITISGNAK
+320 DAPPKSEMSGTITIGGNAK
-335 VTAWSEDGG
+335 VTAWSEDSG
-344 AGIGSGEDGGVS
+344 AGIGAGEDGDVS

-370 SDDDGAGIGAGEYGS
+370 SDDESAGIGSGNNGTITSTGRIILRGS
-385 IADSGKIIIR
+385 
-395 DNAKVTA
+395 AKVTA
-402 IGENEGAGIGTGE
+402 IGENEGAGIGAGE
-415 NRFMDGLIIIQDNA
+415 DKRMAGLIIIQDNA

-436 EDAAAIGSDDE
+436 DSAAAIGSDDR

-473 FDYKTKKIEYTL
+473 FDYKTKKIEYTP
-485 DENAIGRIGD
+485 DEDAIGRIGD
-495 GQDAYHESSYGHYV
+495 GQDAYHERSYGHYV

-516 NALNGSDIEKLKD
+516 NGLNGSDIEALKD
-529 YINMRLSGEDYDGDP
+529 YINMRLSGENHNGDP

-554 ENGKFTVTADGEGT
+554 ENGKFTVTASGEGT

-610 EGKSDDADTP
+610 EGKSDDADTL
-620 QSPLYRVTDKDGK
+620 QNPLYRVTDKDGK

-645 LTVTVDAD
+645 LTITVDAD

-662 GIGTLKAQ
+662 GISTLKAQ

-716 QQTDISDIL
+716 RQTDISDIL

>member
-1 MLDSKD
+1 
-7 VTCYHWYIHPI
+7 
-18 VIASEKFAMGY
+18 
-29 LIASGDIPMQSPG
+29 
-42 CLPDGVRVR
+42 
-51 TRKENVHPMKMRR
+51 MKMRR

-102 QTVSQGSSTDVADD
+102 QTVSQGSSTDVADN
-116 APVIKQRDSAAAAG
+116 APVIKQRDSSKTTD
-130 STITIQTT
+130 STITISTS
-138 GDATANVTIQDIN
+138 DNATANVTIQDIN

-206 EDNNNHNAKIGSHK
+206 EDNYNDNAKIGSHE

-232 SATVTMEDDGEDDFF
+232 SATVTTEDDRKDDFY
-247 GDGAGIGSGKDGN
+247 GDGAGIGSGYNGN

-272 VNAFSQENGAG
+272 VNAFSQEDGAG
-283 IGSGEDGNMSGGS
+283 IGSGEDGNMSGS

-308 SGWDGAGIGAGD
+308 SGWDGAGIGSGED
-320 DGDMSGSITISGNAK
+320 SNMSGSITIDGNAQ

-344 AGIGSGEDGGVS
+344 VGIGSGEDGDVS
-356 GTITIGGNAQVTAG
+356 GTITIGGSAQVTAG
-370 SDDDGAGIGAGEYGS
+370 SDDDGAGIGAGEDGS
-385 IADSGKIIIR
+385 ITSTGRIILRDS
-395 DNAKVTA
+395 AKVTA

-415 NRFMDGLIIIQDNA
+415 SGFMDGLIIIQDNA

-436 EDAAAIGSDDE
+436 EDAAAIGSDDK

-485 DENAIGRIGD
+485 DEDAIGRIGD
-495 GQDAYHESSYGHYV
+495 GQDSNHKSLEGHYV
-509 IGPDVTI
+509 LGPDVTI
-516 NALNGSDIEKLKD
+516 NGLNGSDIEKLKD
-529 YINMRLSGEDYDGDP
+529 YINMRLSGENHDGDP

-554 ENGKFTVTADGEGT
+554 ENGKFTVTASGEGT
-568 VEKILYG
+568 VEKILYD

-588 VTCVLRLGDE
+588 VTCVLRLGGE

-679 KDATSAFRLADL
+679 KDATSTFRLADL

>member
-1 MLDSKD
+1 
-7 VTCYHWYIHPI
+7 
-18 VIASEKFAMGY
+18 
-29 LIASGDIPMQSPG
+29 
-42 CLPDGVRVR
+42 
-51 TRKENVHPMKMRR
+51 MKMRR

-102 QTVSQGSSTDVADD
+102 QTVSQGSSTDVADN
-116 APVIKQRDSAAAAG
+116 APVIKQRDSSKTTD
-130 STITIQTT
+130 STITISTS
-138 GDATANVTIQDIN
+138 DNATANVTIQDIN

-206 EDNNNHNAKIGSHK
+206 KDNYNDNAKIGSHE

-232 SATVTMEDDGEDDFF
+232 SATVTTEDDRKDDFY
-247 GDGAGIGSGKDGN
+247 GDGAGIGSGYNGN

-272 VNAFSQENGAG
+272 VNAFSQEDGAG
-283 IGSGEDGNMSGGS
+283 IGSGEGGNMSDSGS

-308 SGWDGAGIGAGD
+308 SGWDGAGIGTGKSD
-320 DGDMSGSITISGNAK
+320 DDPPKSEMSGTITIGGNAK
-335 VTAWSEDGG
+335 VTAWSGIDG
-344 AGIGSGEDGGVS
+344 AGIGSGEDGDVS
-356 GTITIGGNAQVTAG
+356 GTIIIGGNARVTAG
-370 SDDDGAGIGAGEYGS
+370 SDDESAGIGSGNDGS
-385 IADSGKIIIR
+385 ITSTGRIIIR
-395 DNAKVTA
+395 DSAKVTA
-402 IGENEGAGIGTGE
+402 IGEDEGAGIGAGDGE
-415 NRFMDGLIIIQDNA
+415 HMAGLIIIQDNA

-436 EDAAAIGSDDE
+436 DSAAAIGSDDK

-462 TTGMLLDDDIH
+462 TTGMLLNDKVA
-473 FDYKTKKIEYTL
+473 FNYKTKEIEYTL
-485 DENAIGRIGD
+485 DKNAIGRIGD

-516 NALNGSDIEKLKD
+516 NGLNGSDIEKLKD
-529 YINMRLSGEDYDGDP
+529 YINMRLSGENHDGDP

-554 ENGKFTVTADGEGT
+554 ENGKFTVTASGEGT
-568 VEKILYG
+568 VEKILYD

-588 VTCVLRLGDE
+588 VTCVLRLGGE
-598 TIEFQIGTLVVP
+598 TIEFRIGTLVVP

>member
-1 MLDSKD
+1 
-7 VTCYHWYIHPI
+7 
-18 VIASEKFAMGY
+18 
-29 LIASGDIPMQSPG
+29 
-42 CLPDGVRVR
+42 
-51 TRKENVHPMKMRR
+51 MKMRR

-116 APVIKQRDSAAAAG
+116 APVIKQRDSAAATG
-130 STITIQTT
+130 STITIQTS
-138 GDATANVTIQDIN
+138 GDATANVTIKDIN

-232 SATVTMEDDGEDDFF
+232 SATVTMEDDGEDDFW

-283 IGSGEDGNMSGGS
+283 IGSGEDGNMSGS

-320 DGDMSGSITISGNAK
+320 DGDMSGSITIDGNAK

-344 AGIGSGEDGGVS
+344 VGIGSGEDGDVS
-356 GTITIGGNAQVTAG
+356 GTITIGGSAQVTAG
-370 SDDDGAGIGAGEYGS
+370 SDDDGAGIGAGEDGS
-385 IADSGKIIIR
+385 ITSTGRIILRDS
-395 DNAKVTA
+395 AKVTA

-415 NRFMDGLIIIQDNA
+415 SGFMDGLIIIQDNA

-436 EDAAAIGSDDE
+436 EDAAAIGSDDK

-462 TTGMLLDDDIH
+462 TTGRLWDDDIH
-473 FDYKTKKIEYTL
+473 FNYETKKIEYTL

-495 GQDAYHESSYGHYV
+495 GQNAHHESSNGHYV

-516 NALNGSDIEKLKD
+516 NGRNGSDIEKLKD

-598 TIEFQIGTLVVP
+598 TIEFRIGTLVVP

>member
-1 MLDSKD
+1 
-7 VTCYHWYIHPI
+7 
-18 VIASEKFAMGY
+18 
-29 LIASGDIPMQSPG
+29 
-42 CLPDGVRVR
+42 
-51 TRKENVHPMKMRR
+51 MKMRR

-92 DITVSAGDSG
+92 DITVRAGDSG
-102 QTVSQGSSTDVADD
+102 QTVSQGSSTDVADN
-116 APVIKQRDSAAAAG
+116 APVIKQRDSAAATG
-130 STITIQTT
+130 STIIIQTT

-198 LKAEIGDN
+198 LEAEIGGKY
-206 EDNNNHNAKIGSHK
+206 NNNAKIGSHK

-232 SATVTMEDDGEDDFF
+232 SATVTTKDDGEDDIR
-247 GDGAGIGSGKDGN
+247 GDGAGIGSGDGGN

-272 VNAFSQENGAG
+272 VNAFSQEDGAG
-283 IGSGEDGNMSGGS
+283 IGSGEYGNMSGS

-308 SGWDGAGIGAGD
+308 SGWDGAGIGAGNSKS
-320 DGDMSGSITISGNAK
+320 GSTKSEMSGTITIGGNAK

-344 AGIGSGEDGGVS
+344 AGIGSGEDGDVS
-356 GTITIGGNAQVTAG
+356 GTIIIGGNARVTAG
-370 SDDDGAGIGAGEYGS
+370 SDDESAGIGSGNDGS
-385 IADSGKIIIR
+385 ITSTGRIIIR
-395 DNAKVTA
+395 DSAKVTA
-402 IGENEGAGIGTGE
+402 IGEDEGAGIGASDGE
-415 NRFMDGLIIIQDNA
+415 HMAGLIIIQDNA

-436 EDAAAIGSDDE
+436 DSAAAIGSDDK

-462 TTGMLLDDDIH
+462 TTGMLLNDKVA
-473 FDYKTKKIEYTL
+473 FNYKTKEIEYTL
-485 DENAIGRIGD
+485 DKNAIGRIGD

-516 NALNGSDIEKLKD
+516 NGLNGSDIEKLKN
-529 YINMRLSGEDYDGDP
+529 YINMRLSGENHDGDP
-544 ENLTALDIRS
+544 ENLTALDICS
-554 ENGKFTVTADGEGT
+554 ENGKFTVTASGEGT

-588 VTCVLRLGDE
+588 VTCVLRLGGE

-610 EGKSDDADTP
+610 EGKSDDADTL
-620 QSPLYRVTDKDGK
+620 QSSLYRVTDKDGK

-725 VKA
+725 A

>member
-1 MLDSKD
+1 
-7 VTCYHWYIHPI
+7 
-18 VIASEKFAMGY
+18 
-29 LIASGDIPMQSPG
+29 
-42 CLPDGVRVR
+42 
-51 TRKENVHPMKMRR
+51 MKMRR

-92 DITVSAGDSG
+92 DITVSAGDGG
-102 QTVSQGSSTDVADD
+102 QTVSQGSSTDVADN
-116 APVIKQRDSAAAAG
+116 APVIKQRDSSKTTD
-130 STITIQTT
+130 STITISTS
-138 GDATANVTIQDIN
+138 DNATANVTIQDIN

-187 DGDVT
+187 DGHVT

-206 EDNNNHNAKIGSHK
+206 EDNYNDNAKIGSHE

-232 SATVTMEDDGEDDFF
+232 SATVTTEDDGEDDFY
-247 GDGAGIGSGKDGN
+247 GDGAGIGSGYNGN

-272 VNAFSQENGAG
+272 VNAFSQEDGAG
-283 IGSGEDGNMSGGS
+283 IGSGEDGNMSGS

-308 SGWDGAGIGAGD
+308 SGWDGAGIGAGESDDDPPKSEMSGTITIGGNAKVTAWSEEDGAGIGSGD
-320 DGDMSGSITISGNAK
+320 DGDVSGTILIGGNAK
-335 VTAWSEDGG
+335 VTAWSEDEGV
-344 AGIGSGEDGGVS
+344 GIGSGRDGDVS
-356 GTITIGGNAQVTAG
+356 GTITIGGSAQVTAG
-370 SDDDGAGIGAGEYGS
+370 SDDDGAGIGAGTFGS
-385 IADSGKIIIR
+385 ITSTGRIIIR

-402 IGENEGAGIGTGE
+402 IGEDEGAGIGTGE
-415 NRFMDGLIIIQDNA
+415 DKRMAGLIIIQDNA

-436 EDAAAIGSDDE
+436 DSAAAIGSDDE

-462 TTGMLLDDDIH
+462 TTGMLLNDKVA
-473 FDYKTKKIEYTL
+473 FNYETKKIEYTL

-516 NALNGSDIEKLKD
+516 NGLNGSDIEKLKD
-529 YINMRLSGEDYDGDP
+529 YINMRLSGENHDGDP

-554 ENGKFTVTADGEGT
+554 ENGKFTVTASGEGT
-568 VEKILYG
+568 VEKILYDR
-575 GSETVPAAPGTYP
+575 SETVPAAPGTYP

-610 EGKSDDADTP
+610 EGKSDNADTP

-633 DIAYTAEQKDGV
+633 DIAYMAEQKDGV

-662 GIGTLKAQ
+662 GISTLKAQ

-716 QQTDISDIL
+716 RQTDISDIL

>member
-1 MLDSKD
+1 
-7 VTCYHWYIHPI
+7 
-18 VIASEKFAMGY
+18 
-29 LIASGDIPMQSPG
+29 
-42 CLPDGVRVR
+42 
-51 TRKENVHPMKMRR
+51 MKMRR

-102 QTVSQGSSTDVADD
+102 QTVSQGSSTDVADN
-116 APVIKQRDSAAAAG
+116 APVIKQRDSSKTTD
-130 STITIQTT
+130 STITISTS
-138 GDATANVTIQDIN
+138 DNATANVTIQDIN

-175 IFSESGSALHVS
+175 IYSETSSALHVS

-220 DEDMSGKIHITG
+220 NEDMSGKIHITG

-320 DGDMSGSITISGNAK
+320 DGNMSGSITIDGNAK

-344 AGIGSGEDGGVS
+344 AGIGSGEDGDVS
-356 GTITIGGNAQVTAG
+356 GKIIIGGSAQVTAG
-370 SDDDGAGIGAGEYGS
+370 SDDDGAGIGAGEEGS
-385 IADSGKIIIR
+385 ITSTGRIIIR
-395 DNAKVTA
+395 DSAKVTA
-402 IGENEGAGIGTGE
+402 IGEDEGAGIGTGE
-415 NRFMDGLIIIQDNA
+415 DELMAGLIIIQDNA

-436 EDAAAIGSDDE
+436 DSAAAIGSDDK
-447 DDMRGTILIL
+447 DDMGGTILIL

-485 DENAIGRIGD
+485 DEDAIGRIGD
-495 GQDAYHESSYGHYV
+495 SKDSNHESDYGHYV

-516 NALNGSDIEKLKD
+516 NGLNGSDIEKLKD
-529 YINMRLSGEDYDGDP
+529 YINMRLSGENHNGDP

-554 ENGKFTVTADGEGT
+554 ENGKFTVTASGEGT
-568 VEKILYG
+568 VEKILYD
-575 GSETVPAAPGTYP
+575 GSETVPAAPGAYP
-588 VTCVLRLGDE
+588 VTCVLRLGGE

-610 EGKSDDADTP
+610 EPKFDDADTP

-670 GVEKIVFVT
+670 GVEKIVFAT

-716 QQTDISDIL
+716 RQTDISDIL

>member
-1 MLDSKD
+1 
-7 VTCYHWYIHPI
+7 
-18 VIASEKFAMGY
+18 
-29 LIASGDIPMQSPG
+29 
-42 CLPDGVRVR
+42 
-51 TRKENVHPMKMRR
+51 MKLRR
-64 LISAIIALLLVVNLS
+64 LISAITALLLVMNLS

-92 DITVSAGDSG
+92 DISVSAGDSG

-116 APVIKQRDSAAAAG
+116 APVIKQRDSAAATG
-130 STITIQTT
+130 STITIQTS
-138 GDATANVTIQDIN
+138 GDATANVTIKDIN

-198 LKAEIGDN
+198 LKAEIGGNYN
-206 EDNNNHNAKIGSHK
+206 ENAKIGSHE

-232 SATVTMEDDGEDDFF
+232 SATVTMEDDGEDDFR
-247 GDGAGIGSGKDGN
+247 GDGAGIGSGDDGN

-283 IGSGEDGNMSGGS
+283 IGSGGYGNMSGS

-308 SGWDGAGIGAGD
+308 SGWDGAGIGAGESD
-320 DGDMSGSITISGNAK
+320 DDPQKSEMSGTITIGGNAK
-335 VTAWSEDGG
+335 VTAWSEDNG
-344 AGIGSGEDGGVS
+344 AGIGSGEDGDVS
-356 GTITIGGNAQVTAG
+356 GTITIGGSAQVTAG
-370 SDDDGAGIGAGEYGS
+370 SDNGGAGIGAGDDGS
-385 IADSGKIIIR
+385 ITSTGRIILRDS
-395 DNAKVTA
+395 AKVTA
-402 IGENEGAGIGTGE
+402 IGEDEGTGIGAGE
-415 NRFMDGLIIIQDNA
+415 DERMAGLIIIQDNA

-436 EDAAAIGSDDE
+436 DSAAAIGSDDE
-447 DDMRGTILIL
+447 DDMCGTILIL

-473 FDYKTKKIEYTL
+473 FDYKTKKIEYAL
-485 DENAIGRIGD
+485 DEDAIGRIGD
-495 GQDAYHESSYGHYV
+495 GQDPYHESSYGHYV

-516 NALNGSDIEKLKD
+516 NGRNGNDIEALKD
-529 YINMRLSGEDYDGDP
+529 YINMRLSGENHDGAP
-544 ENLTALDIRS
+544 ENLTTLDIRS
-554 ENGKFTVTADGEGT
+554 ENGKFTVTAEGEGT

-575 GSETVPAAPGTYP
+575 GSETVPAAPGAYP

-610 EGKSDDADTP
+610 EGKSDDTDTL
-620 QSPLYRVTDKDGK
+620 QSSLYRVTDKDGK

-670 GVEKIVFVT
+670 SVEKIVFVT
-679 KDATSAFRLADL
+679 KGATSAFRLADL

-725 VKA
+725 A

>member
-1 MLDSKD
+1 
-7 VTCYHWYIHPI
+7 
-18 VIASEKFAMGY
+18 
-29 LIASGDIPMQSPG
+29 
-42 CLPDGVRVR
+42 
-51 TRKENVHPMKMRR
+51 MKMRR

-102 QTVSQGSSTDVADD
+102 QTVSQGSSTGVADN
-116 APVIKQRDSAAAAG
+116 APVIKQRDSSKTTD
-130 STITIQTT
+130 STITISTS
-138 GDATANVTIQDIN
+138 DNATANVTIQDIN
-151 ISSTGDAIDV
+151 ISSTGDTIDV

-175 IFSESGSALHVS
+175 IYSESGSALHVS

-198 LKAEIGDN
+198 LKAEIGDY
-206 EDNNNHNAKIGSHK
+206 EDNYNDNAKIGSHE

-232 SATVTMEDDGEDDFF
+232 SATVTTEDDGEDDFYG
-247 GDGAGIGSGKDGN
+247 GDGAGIGSGYNGN

-272 VNAFSQENGAG
+272 VNAFSQEDGAG
-283 IGSGEDGNMSGGS
+283 IGSGEDGNMSGS

-308 SGWDGAGIGAGD
+308 SD
-320 DGDMSGSITISGNAK
+320 DES
-335 VTAWSEDGG
+335 
-344 AGIGSGEDGGVS
+344 AGIGSGNN
-356 GTITIGGNAQVTAG
+356 GTITSTGR
-370 SDDDGAGIGAGEYGS
+370 
-385 IADSGKIIIR
+385 IIIR
-395 DNAKVTA
+395 DSAKVTA

-436 EDAAAIGSDDE
+436 EDTAAIGSDDK

-485 DENAIGRIGD
+485 DEDAIGRIGD
-495 GQDAYHESSYGHYV
+495 GQGSNHKSLEGHYV
-509 IGPDVTI
+509 LGPDVTI
-516 NALNGSDIEKLKD
+516 NGRNGSDIEKLKD
-529 YINMRLSGEDYDGDP
+529 YINMRLSGENHNGDP
-544 ENLTALDIRS
+544 ENLTALDIRN
-554 ENGKFTVTADGEGT
+554 ENGKFTVTASGEGT

-702 LTHDGKTAAFTAGG
+702 LAHDGKTAAFTAGG
-716 QQTDISDIL
+716 RQTDISDIL

>member
-1 MLDSKD
+1 
-7 VTCYHWYIHPI
+7 
-18 VIASEKFAMGY
+18 
-29 LIASGDIPMQSPG
+29 
-42 CLPDGVRVR
+42 
-51 TRKENVHPMKMRR
+51 MKMRR

-102 QTVSQGSSTDVADD
+102 QTVSQGSSTDVADN
-116 APVIKQRDSAAAAG
+116 APVIKQRDSSKTTD
-130 STITIQTT
+130 STITISTS
-138 GDATANVTIQDIN
+138 DNATANVTIQDIN

-187 DGDVT
+187 DGNVT

-198 LKAEIGDN
+198 LEAEIGDSTEN
-206 EDNNNHNAKIGSHK
+206 ENDNAIIGSHK
-220 DEDMSGKIHITG
+220 GEDMSGKIHITG
-232 SATVTMEDDGEDDFF
+232 SATVTTEDDEEDDFR
-247 GDGAGIGSGKDGN
+247 GDGAGIGSGEDGN

-308 SGWDGAGIGAGD
+308 SGWDGAGIGSGD
-320 DGDMSGSITISGNAK
+320 DDNMSGSITIDGNAK

-344 AGIGSGEDGGVS
+344 AGIGSGEDGDVS
-356 GTITIGGNAQVTAG
+356 GTITIGGSAQVTAG
-370 SDDDGAGIGAGEYGS
+370 SDDDGAGIGAGEDGS
-385 IADSGKIIIR
+385 ITSTGRIILRDS
-395 DNAKVTA
+395 AKVTA

-415 NRFMDGLIIIQDNA
+415 SGFMDGLIIIQDNA

-436 EDAAAIGSDDE
+436 EDAAAIGSDDK

-462 TTGMLLDDDIH
+462 TTGRLWDDDIH
-473 FDYKTKKIEYTL
+473 FDYNTKKIEYTP
-485 DENAIGRIGD
+485 DEDAIGRIGD
-495 GQDAYHESSYGHYV
+495 GQNLYHESSYGHYV

-516 NALNGSDIEKLKD
+516 NGRNGSDIEALKD
-529 YINMRLSGEDYDGDP
+529 YINMRLSGENHNGDP

-554 ENGKFTVTADGEGT
+554 ENGKFTVTASGEGT

-598 TIEFQIGTLVVP
+598 TIEFQIGTIVVP
-610 EGKSDDADTP
+610 EGKSGDADTL

-691 LEKGAAGETYK
+691 LEKGAAWETYK

>member
-1 MLDSKD
+1 
-7 VTCYHWYIHPI
+7 
-18 VIASEKFAMGY
+18 
-29 LIASGDIPMQSPG
+29 
-42 CLPDGVRVR
+42 
-51 TRKENVHPMKMRR
+51 MKMRR
-64 LISAIIALLLVVNLS
+64 LISAIIALLLVMNLS

-116 APVIKQRDSAAAAG
+116 APVIKQRDSAAATG

-198 LKAEIGDN
+198 LEAEIGDSTEN
-206 EDNNNHNAKIGSHK
+206 ENDNAIIGSHK
-220 DEDMSGKIHITG
+220 GEDMSGKIHITG
-232 SATVTMEDDGEDDFF
+232 SATVTTEDDEEDDFR
-247 GDGAGIGSGKDGN
+247 GD
-260 MSGSITIDENAK
+260 
-272 VNAFSQENGAG
+272 GAG
-283 IGSGEDGNMSGGS
+283 IGSGEDGNMSGSITIDGNAKVNAFSHEDGAGIGSGKYGNMSGS
-296 ITISGNAQVTAG
+296 ITISDNAQVTAG
-308 SGWDGAGIGAGD
+308 SGWDGAGIGSGED
-320 DGDMSGSITISGNAK
+320 SNMSGSITIDGNAK

-344 AGIGSGEDGGVS
+344 VGIGSGEDGDVS
-356 GTITIGGNAQVTAG
+356 GTITIGGSAQVTAG
-370 SDDDGAGIGAGEYGS
+370 SDDDGAGIGAGEDGS
-385 IADSGKIIIR
+385 ITSTGRIILRDS
-395 DNAKVTA
+395 AKVTA

-415 NRFMDGLIIIQDNA
+415 SGFMDGLIIIQDNA

-436 EDAAAIGSDDE
+436 EDAAAIGSDDK

-462 TTGMLLDDDIH
+462 TTGMLLNDKVAYN
-473 FDYKTKKIEYTL
+473 YKTKEIEYTL
-485 DENAIGRIGD
+485 DKNAIGRIGD
-495 GQDAYHESSYGHYV
+495 GQGSNHKSLEGHYV
-509 IGPDVTI
+509 LGPDVTI
-516 NALNGSDIEKLKD
+516 NGRNGSDIEMLKD
-529 YINMRLSGEDYDGDP
+529 YINMRLSGEKHNGDP

-554 ENGKFTVTADGEGT
+554 ENGKFTVTASGEGT

-575 GSETVPAAPGTYP
+575 GSETVPTTPGTYP

-633 DIAYTAEQKDGV
+633 DIAYRAEQKDGV

-653 FAVLTGKLS
+653 FAVLTGKLN
-662 GIGTLKAQ
+662 GISTLKAQ

-691 LEKGAAGETYK
+691 LEKVAAGETYK